1 MSLSQDVSNVMGSVD
16 CLVDEIK
23 VTRKSSCR
31 WVAGVLCVVRPIKGW
46 TLGLV
51 SLLVPTMME
60 FKGLDTDY
68 SRSSIEGITD
78 DGVANLVSDL
88 ERSGAATSP
97 QVD

>member
-1 MSLSQDVSNVMGSVD
+1 MQ
-16 CLVDEIK
+16 I
-23 VTRKSSCR
+23 
-31 WVAGVLCVVRPIKGW
+31 WVAGVLCVVRPIQGW

-78 DGVANLVSDL
+78 DGVAKLVSDL